1 MTTFDLTTSLRLY
14 IYRTT
19 VFVRV
24 WCLSSLRVK
33 LAIHENI
40 LSNLAIDNLVKIKL
54 VNIVFSTTLF
64 KYTYFN

>member
-1 MTTFDLTTSLRLY
+1 
-14 IYRTT
+14 